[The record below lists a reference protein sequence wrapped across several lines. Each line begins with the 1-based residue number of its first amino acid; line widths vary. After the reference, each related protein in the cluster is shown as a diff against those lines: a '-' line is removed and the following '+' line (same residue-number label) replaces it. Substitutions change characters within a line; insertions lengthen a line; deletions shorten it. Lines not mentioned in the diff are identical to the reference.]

1 MSRFSFGFLYA
12 AAVLTGLVVAGRAAR
27 AVSPPD
33 EPGPAPPLPP
43 RRMFAPS
50 TATIH

>member
-1 MSRFSFGFLYA
+1 MTRFSFGFLYA

-27 AVSPPD
+27 AVRPPD
-33 EPGPAPPLPP
+33 ELAPTPPPPP